1 MSKGAAVQLPSA
13 EQKIF
18 FEAAAA
24 QYQRDLA
31 ADRPAQEYLRGRG
44 FGSEIAQQF
53 RLGVLRNP
61 LLGHEQFRGR
71 LAIPYI
77 TPHGIVTFTFRCLQG
92 HVCKD
97 TVLYVNREGKE
108 VRCKKYRAPE
118 GMERTL
124 YNVMDFKKPS
134 DTIYVCEGEIDAM
147 TLSMCGFPAVAM
159 PGVSQ
164 WKKFFADC
172 FTDYTTIFAVAD
184 GDSAG
189 YRLSTLLATEIG
201 ARPVRPPKGEDVNSI
216 YTKGGTHAVR
226 QWLAG
231 ATQ

>member
-1 MSKGAAVQLPSA
+1 MHLPSD
-13 EQKIF
+13 EQKQF
-18 FEAAAA
+18 FEQAAST
-24 QYQRDLA
+24 YQRDLA
-31 ADRPAQEYLRGRG
+31 ADTSAQAYLMGRG
-44 FGSEIAQQF
+44 IGQQAAATF

-61 LLGHEQFRGR
+61 VLGHEQFQGR

-77 TPHGIVTFTFRCLQG
+77 TPHGIVTFTFRCLQD

-164 WKKFFADC
+164 WKKFFAGC
-172 FTDYTTIFAVAD
+172 FTDYTTIYAVAD

-189 YRLSTLLATEIG
+189 YRLSTFLAVEIG

-216 YTKGGTHAVR
+216 YTKGGARAVQ

-231 ATQ
+231 ATG